1 MPMTTTH
8 ALLPIAVA
16 VAVARRPVPWRLVIV
31 AAIAAAAP
39 DVDGLFK
46 RLLGIPPHSIY
57 SHRGVTHSLIVAIA
71 AGLLAAACHRWLRV
85 RALTAGLIVGA
96 AMASHGVFDMMTD
109 GGQGVA
115 YWWPFSSARWFADW
129 RWIHSTPV
137 HRAHFLKTV
146 QLRLLLELW
155 QLIVPMF
162 ALALA
167 VRGARA
173 MVQREVIGA
182 RTSWPR

>member
-16 VAVARRPVPWRLVIV
+16 VAAARRPLPWRLVIA

-46 RLLGIPPHSIY
+46 RLLAVPPHSIY
-57 SHRGVTHSLIVAIA
+57 GHRGVTHSLFAALV
-71 AGLLAAACHRWLRV
+71 AGLVAAALHQILRV
-85 RALTAGLIVGA
+85 RALTAGLVVGA
-96 AMASHGVFDMMTD
+96 AMASHGILDMMTD

-115 YWWPFSSARWFADW
+115 YFWPFSSTRWFADW

-137 HRAHFLKTV
+137 HRAQLFRDV
-146 QLRLLLELW
+146 QVRLGLELW
-155 QLIVPMF
+155 QLIIPMF
-162 ALALA
+162 AVSLVIRSTRAILP
-167 VRGARA
+167 RFARA
-173 MVQREVIGA
+173 
-182 RTSWPR
+182 